1 VVSKSQLGDRDLE
14 LQATRRRGDI
24 GAGHGRRAPA
34 FQRPGQRVRLDNH
47 LQFLGARSR
56 AALAGGGEGV
66 RVTNLY
72 TQQYALRD

>member
-1 VVSKSQLGDRDLE
+1 MVSKSQLGDRDLE

-47 LQFLGARSR
+47 LQFLGATSR
-56 AALAGGGEGV
+56 AALAGGG
-66 RVTNLY
+66 
-72 TQQYALRD
+72 ADA

>member
-1 VVSKSQLGDRDLE
+1 MVSKSQLGDRDLE

-47 LQFLGARSR
+47 LQFLGAREKPSSASR
-56 AALAGGGEGV
+56 GGGR
-66 RVTNLY
+66 RVTN
-72 TQQYALRD
+72 RIHSSMH